1 MTPIKALEKH
11 IHLNCRNLGWELHI
25 FILSCLQNKW
35 LPGYTEVLRHYGTVK
50 WSSIL
55 LASCVFTYYIVLKGS
70 YLKHKNYFDH
80 FLKVSS
86 DEVFSLPVNCLS
98 YKFIWQMKAFSDY
111 KIKCFSKIIFGVEE
125 GENFVGK
132 RGKCGLPTFSPF
144 QAKLRVLIVRL
155 KRLRK
160 EIEGFE

>member
-1 MTPIKALEKH
+1 
-11 IHLNCRNLGWELHI
+11 
-25 FILSCLQNKW
+25 
-35 LPGYTEVLRHYGTVK
+35 
-50 WSSIL
+50 
-55 LASCVFTYYIVLKGS
+55 
-70 YLKHKNYFDH
+70 
-80 FLKVSS
+80 
-86 DEVFSLPVNCLS
+86 
-98 YKFIWQMKAFSDY
+98 MKAFSDY
-111 KIKCFSKIIFGVEE
+111 KIKCFSKIIFGVEEGENFVGKRGKCGLPTFSKIIFGVEE